1 MGGQLADA
9 TRPASTFS
17 GSKRECIEDS
27 ANLPPPDIIAAEI
40 VEGRRAALEQF
51 AEIAGDLGSR
61 EAVE

>member
-1 MGGQLADA
+1 LSNA
-9 TRPASTFS
+9 TRPASASF

-27 ANLPPPDIIAAEI
+27 ANLPPPDIIAAES

-61 EAVE
+61 EALE